1 MAKTDAEIAAAVRAA
16 IAAVD
21 TGDNGSIVR
30 ATISI
35 GVEIEDSEAKT
46 LTNKGV
52 APLIIVR
59 YNTDAEEIV
68 SR

>member
-1 MAKTDAEIAAAVRAA
+1 MAKTDAEIGAAVRAA

-21 TGDNGSIVR
+21 TGDNGSVVR

-46 LTNKGV
+46 LSNKGA
-52 APLIIVR
+52 APQILVR
-59 YNTDAEEIV
+59 YNTDTEDIV